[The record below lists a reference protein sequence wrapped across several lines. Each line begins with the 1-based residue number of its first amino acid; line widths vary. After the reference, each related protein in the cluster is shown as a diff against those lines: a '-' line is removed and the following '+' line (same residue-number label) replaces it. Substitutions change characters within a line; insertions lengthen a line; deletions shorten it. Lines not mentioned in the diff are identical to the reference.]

1 MSKPLKI
8 FITYAQK
15 DKAAKDKLIA
25 YLGVMEKKGEI
36 KFWDDNEIRPG
47 DEWHK
52 QISNNLATSDILFY
66 LVSAASLASENCNRE
81 LAEALSAKIRINPI
95 ILERCDWQNHQLSDL
110 QVLPIEG
117 KPINEWFPDS
127 RGWQNVAES
136 IQKAIDKIQSQMV
149 VSPGGSKKE
158 LRAEL
163 AFQQGNVLMMI
174 GQVDRAIQTYS
185 HAIKLNP
192 NNTYSYNNRGAAY
205 ESKNSFDRAIADY
218 TKAIQLSPNYTD
230 AYFNRGVAYGENGD
244 YDRAIVDYTKAI
256 QLKPDFAE
264 AYTNRGTAYLKTGK
278 LEQVIDDHSRAIELN
293 PNHTDAYFNRGVAYG
308 ENGDY
313 DRAIVDYT
321 KAIELNPN
329 HTDAYFNRGVAYGEN
344 GDYDRA
350 IVDYTKAIQ
359 LSPDLAKTYT
369 HRGMAYHK
377 KGEII
382 YAIQDYSTA
391 IGLNPKLAEA
401 YTHRGNV
408 YLSKIDIHRAIE
420 DYNAA
425 IKLNSDAGLAYG
437 NCGVAWLHLQQWGNA
452 KVDLT
457 VAIILRVNIS
467 ALFHQIY
474 KSVADFERKT
484 GIQLPEDIAAMLN
497 PRVEHIELEKETR
510 LALALKGYET
520 GELSTGLAARLAGMP
535 YSEFLLLMGQ
545 HELSPV
551 GETAEE
557 LASDFANAHKASDH
571 QQ

>member
-1 MSKPLKI
+1 MNKPLKI
-8 FITYAQK
+8 FITYAHK

-25 YLGVMEKKGEI
+25 HLDVMERKGEI

-52 QISNNLATSDILFY
+52 KISKNLNASDILFY

-81 LAEALSAKIRINPI
+81 LAEALSAKIRVIPI
-95 ILERCDWQNHQLSDL
+95 ILERCDWLNHQLSDI
-110 QVLPIEG
+110 QVLPAEG

-127 RGWQNVAES
+127 RGWQNVVES
-136 IQKAIDKIQSQMV
+136 IQEAIDKIQAQMEAP
-149 VSPGGSKKE
+149 SGGSEKE

-163 AFQQGNVLMMI
+163 AFQQGNVLMML
-174 GQVDRAIQTYS
+174 GQVDRAIETYS

-192 NNTYSYNNRGAAY
+192 SNTSTYNNRGSAY
-205 ESKNSFDRAIADY
+205 GSKNSFDRAIADY
-218 TKAIQLSPNYTD
+218 TRAIELSPNYAD
-230 AYFNRGVAYGENGD
+230 AYFNRGVAYGAKGD
-244 YDRAIVDYTKAI
+244 YDRAIADYTKAI
-256 QLKPDFAE
+256 ELKPDFAE

-278 LEQVIDDHSRAIELN
+278 FERVIDDYNRAIEFKLDY
-293 PNHTDAYFNRGVAYG
+293 TDAYFNRGVAYG
-308 ENGDY
+308 SKGDY
-313 DRAIVDYT
+313 DRAIADYT
-321 KAIELNPN
+321 RAIELSPN
-329 HTDAYFNRGVAYGEN
+329 YADAYFNRGVAYGAK

-350 IVDYTKAIQ
+350 IADYTKAIQ
-359 LSPDLAKTYT
+359 LHPDLAKAYT
-369 HRGMAYHK
+369 HRGIAYDK

-382 YAIQDYSTA
+382 YAIQDYSMA
-391 IGLNPKLAEA
+391 IGLNPEFAEA
-401 YTHRGNV
+401 YIHRGNV
-408 YLSKIDIHRAIE
+408 YLSKIDIHRAIA
-420 DYNAA
+420 DYNMA

-457 VAIILRVNIS
+457 VAIILRVNTS

-474 KSVADFERKT
+474 KSVADFEQRT

-497 PRVEHIELEKETR
+497 PQVEHIELEKETR

-571 QQ
+571 Q

>member
-8 FITYAQK
+8 FITYAHK
-15 DKAAKDKLIA
+15 DKSAKDKLIA
-25 YLGVMEKKGEI
+25 YLGVMEKTGEI

-81 LAEALSAKIRINPI
+81 LGEALSTKIKVIPI
-95 ILERCDWQNHQLSDL
+95 ILERCDWQNHQLSDI
-110 QVLPIEG
+110 QALPTEG

-127 RGWQNVAES
+127 RGWQNVVES
-136 IQKAIDKIQSQMV
+136 IQKAIDKIRSEMEAP
-149 VSPGGSKKE
+149 SGKSKKE

-163 AFQQGNVLMMI
+163 AFQQGNVLMML
-174 GQVDRAIQTYS
+174 GQTDRAIETYS

-192 NNTYSYNNRGAAY
+192 NNTYTYNNRGSAY

-218 TKAIQLSPNYTD
+218 ARAIQLSPNYAD
-230 AYFNRGVAYGENGD
+230 AYFNRGAAYGEKGD
-244 YDRAIVDYTKAI
+244 YDRAIADYTKAI

-264 AYTNRGTAYLKTGK
+264 AYTNRGAAYLKIGK
-278 LEQVIDDHSRAIELN
+278 FEQVINDHNRAIELKLDY
-293 PNHTDAYFNRGVAYG
+293 TDAYFNRGVAYG
-308 ENGDY
+308 EKGDY
-313 DRAIVDYT
+313 DRAIADYT
-321 KAIELNPN
+321 KAIQLNPN
-329 HTDAYFNRGVAYGEN
+329 YTNAYFNRGVAYGTK
-344 GDYDRA
+344 GDYDYA
-350 IVDYTKAIQ
+350 IVDYTKAI
-359 LSPDLAKTYT
+359 DLNPNYANAYT
-369 HRGMAYHK
+369 HRGVAYHK

-391 IGLNPKLAEA
+391 IGLNPDFAEA

-408 YLSKIDIHRAIE
+408 YLDKTDIHRAIE
-420 DYNAA
+420 DYSTA

-457 VAIILRVNIS
+457 VATILRVDIS
-467 ALFHQIY
+467 TLFHQIY

-497 PRVEHIELEKETR
+497 PKAEPIELEKETR

-557 LASDFANAHKASDH
+557 LASDLVNAHKASDH
-571 QQ
+571 Q

>member
-1 MSKPLKI
+1 MSNPLKI
-8 FITYAQK
+8 FITYAHK

-25 YLGVMEKKGEI
+25 YLGVLEKKGEI
-36 KFWDDNEIRPG
+36 KLWDDNEIRPG

-52 QISNNLATSDILFY
+52 QISNNLATSNILFY

-81 LAEALSAKIRINPI
+81 LAEALSAQIRVIPI
-95 ILERCDWQNHQLSDL
+95 ILERCDWQNHQLSDI
-110 QVLPIEG
+110 QVLPTEG

-127 RGWQNVAES
+127 RGWQNVAKS
-136 IQKAIDKIQSQMV
+136 IQKTVDIIQSQV
-149 VSPGGSKKE
+149 EIPSKTSEKE

-163 AFQQGNVLMMI
+163 AFQQGNVLMML
-174 GQVDRAIQTYS
+174 GQVDRAIETYAR
-185 HAIKLNP
+185 AIKRDP
-192 NNTYSYNNRGAAY
+192 NNTYTYNNRGVAY
-205 ESKNSFDRAIADY
+205 GAKGDYDRAIVDY
-218 TKAIQLSPNYTD
+218 TKAIQLNPNYAD
-230 AYFNRGVAYGENGD
+230 AYNNRGVAYGAKGD
-244 YDRAIVDYTKAI
+244 YDRAIADYTKAI

-264 AYTNRGTAYLKTGK
+264 AYTNRGAAYLKIGK
-278 LEQVIDDHSRAIELN
+278 FEQVINDHNRAIELKLDY
-293 PNHTDAYFNRGVAYG
+293 TDAYFNRGVAYG
-308 ENGDY
+308 AKGDY
-313 DRAIVDYT
+313 DRAIADYT
-321 KAIELNPN
+321 KAIQLNPN
-329 HTDAYFNRGVAYGEN
+329 YADAYFNCGVAYGEK

-350 IVDYTKAIQ
+350 IADYTKAIQ
-359 LSPDLAKTYT
+359 LSPNYAKTYT

-382 YAIQDYSTA
+382 YALQDYSTA
-391 IGLNPKLAEA
+391 IGLNPELAEA

-408 YLSKIDIHRAIE
+408 YLSKIDIHHATE

-425 IKLNSDAGLAYG
+425 IKLNPDSGLAYG

-457 VAIILRVNIS
+457 VAAILGVNII
-467 ALFHQIY
+467 ALFHNIY

-497 PRVEHIELEKETR
+497 PKTEPIELEKETR

-557 LASDFANAHKASDH
+557 LASDFANAHKASYR
-571 QQ
+571 Q

>member
-8 FITYAQK
+8 FITYAHK

-36 KFWDDNEIRPG
+36 KFWDDNEIRPS

-81 LAEALSAKIRINPI
+81 LAEALNAQIRIIPI
-95 ILERCDWQNHQLSDL
+95 ILERCDWLNHQLCGF
-110 QVLPIEG
+110 QVLPAEG

-127 RGWQNVAES
+127 KGWQNVMES
-136 IQKAIDKIQSQMV
+136 IQKAIDRIQSQMEV
-149 VSPGGSKKE
+149 PPGGSKKE
-158 LRAEL
+158 LPAEL
-163 AFQQGNVLMMI
+163 AFQQGNVLMML
-174 GQVDRAIQTYS
+174 GQVDRAIETYS

-192 NNTYSYNNRGAAY
+192 NNTYAYNNRGSAY

-218 TKAIQLSPNYTD
+218 TKAIQLNPNYAD
-230 AYFNRGVAYGENGD
+230 AYFNRGVAYGEKGD
-244 YDRAIVDYTKAI
+244 YDHAIADYTKTI
-256 QLKPDFAE
+256 DLNPNYAE
-264 AYTNRGTAYLKTGK
+264 AYTNRGAAYLKIGK

-308 ENGDY
+308 EKGDY
-313 DRAIVDYT
+313 DHAIADYT
-321 KAIELNPN
+321 KAIQLNPN
-329 HTDAYFNRGVAYGEN
+329 HTDAYFNRGVAYGEK
-344 GDYDRA
+344 GDYDHA
-350 IVDYTKAIQ
+350 IVDYTKAI
-359 LSPDLAKTYT
+359 DLNPNYANAYT
-369 HRGMAYHK
+369 HRGVAYHK
-377 KGEII
+377 KGEIL
-382 YAIQDYSTA
+382 YALQDYSTA
-391 IGLNPKLAEA
+391 IGLNPEFAEA
-401 YTHRGNV
+401 YTYRGNV
-408 YLSKIDIHRAIE
+408 YLSNIDIHRAIE

-457 VAIILRVNIS
+457 VATILRVNIS
-467 ALFHQIY
+467 VLFRRIY
-474 KSVADFERKT
+474 ESIADFERKT
-484 GIQLPEDIAAMLN
+484 GIQLPEDIAAMMN
-497 PRVEHIELEKETR
+497 PKAKPIELEKETR
-510 LALALKGYET
+510 LTLALKGYET

-535 YSEFLLLMGQ
+535 YSEFLLLMSQ

-557 LASDFANAHKASDH
+557 LASDFANAHKASYR
-571 QQ
+571 Q

>member
-1 MSKPLKI
+1 MRKPLKI
-8 FITYAQK
+8 FITYAHK
-15 DKAAKDKLIA
+15 DKAAKDKLIECLA
-25 YLGVMEKKGEI
+25 VMKRKGLI
-36 KFWDDNEIRPG
+36 SVWHDNEMIGNDKWRE
-47 DEWHK
+47 DIFKH
-52 QISNNLATSDILFY
+52 LATSDILFY
-66 LVSAASLASENCNRE
+66 LVSAVSLASENCNRE
-81 LAEALSAKIRINPI
+81 LAEALSAKIRVSPI
-95 ILERCDWQNHQLSDL
+95 LLERCDWLNHQLSDI
-110 QVLPIEG
+110 QVLPAEG

-136 IQKAIDKIQSQMV
+136 IQEAIDKIQSQV
-149 VSPGGSKKE
+149 EASSRTSEKK

-163 AFQQGNVLMMI
+163 IFQQGNVLMMF
-174 GQVDRAIQTYS
+174 GQIDSAIEAYS
-185 HAIKLNP
+185 HAIELNP
-192 NNTYSYNNRGAAY
+192 NNAYTYNNRGVAY
-205 ESKNSFDRAIADY
+205 ESKGGFDRAIADY
-218 TKAIQLSPNYTD
+218 TKAIQLNPNYAD
-230 AYFNRGVAYGENGD
+230 AYFNRGVAYGAKGD
-244 YDRAIVDYTKAI
+244 YDRAIADYTKAI
-256 QLKPDFAE
+256 ELKPDFSE

-278 LEQVIDDHSRAIELN
+278 LERVIEDYTRAIKLKLDY
-293 PNHTDAYFNRGVAYG
+293 TDAYFNRGVAYG
-308 ENGDY
+308 AKGDY
-313 DRAIVDYT
+313 DRAIADYT
-321 KAIELNPN
+321 RAIELSPN
-329 HTDAYFNRGVAYGEN
+329 YADAYFNRGVAYGSK

-350 IVDYTKAIQ
+350 IADYTKAIQ
-359 LSPDLAKTYT
+359 LHPDLAKAYT
-369 HRGMAYHK
+369 HRGVAYDK

-382 YAIQDYSTA
+382 YAIQDYSMA
-391 IGLNPKLAEA
+391 IGLNPEFAEA

-425 IKLNSDAGLAYG
+425 IKLNSEAGLAYG

-457 VAIILRVNIS
+457 VAIILRVNTS

-474 KSVADFERKT
+474 KSVADFEQRT

-497 PRVEHIELEKETR
+497 PQVEHIELEKETR

-571 QQ
+571 Q

>member
-8 FITYAQK
+8 FITYAHK

-81 LAEALSAKIRINPI
+81 LAEALSAKIRVSPI

-110 QVLPIEG
+110 QVLPTEG

-127 RGWQNVAES
+127 SGWQNVVES
-136 IQKAIDKIQSQMV
+136 IQKAIDKIRSQMEV
-149 VSPGGSKKE
+149 PSGESKKE

-163 AFQQGNVLMMI
+163 AFQQGNVLMML
-174 GQVDRAIQTYS
+174 GQVDRAIETYS

-192 NNTYSYNNRGAAY
+192 KNTYAYNNRGAAY
-205 ESKNSFDRAIADY
+205 ESKNSFDCAIADY
-218 TKAIQLSPNYTD
+218 TKAIQLNPNYAD
-230 AYFNRGVAYGENGD
+230 AYFNRGVGYGEKGD
-244 YDRAIVDYTKAI
+244 YDCAIVDYTKAI

-264 AYTNRGTAYLKTGK
+264 AYTNRGAAYLKTGK
-278 LEQVIDDHSRAIELN
+278 LEQVIDDHNRAIELKLDYTDAYFNRGVGYGEKGDYDCAIVDYTKAIQLN
-293 PNHTDAYFNRGVAYG
+293 PNYADAYFNRGVAYG
-308 ENGDY
+308 E
-313 DRAIVDYT
+313 
-321 KAIELNPN
+321 K
-329 HTDAYFNRGVAYGEN
+329 

-391 IGLNPKLAEA
+391 IGLNSECAEA

-408 YLSKIDIHRAIE
+408 YLSQIDIHRAIE

-425 IKLNSDAGLAYG
+425 IKLNPDSGLAYG

-457 VAIILRVNIS
+457 VATILRVNIS
-467 ALFHQIY
+467 VLFRQIY
-474 KSVADFERKT
+474 ESIADFERKT

-497 PRVEHIELEKETR
+497 PKAESIELEKETR
-510 LALALKGYET
+510 LTLALKGYET

-535 YSEFLLLMGQ
+535 YSEFLLLMSQ

-557 LASDFANAHKASDH
+557 LASDFANAHKAGYH
-571 QQ
+571 Q